1 MHEGLNKFEPPEHES
16 LFLLLYDY
24 GAEKQQQRDLAKEV
38 NVEVDAF
45 RADGRLCVVKEVFPD
60 VKGNVR
66 NVEVKV
72 MNSSFVN
79 ITVSIFQ
86 YKSAQTGLDN

>member
-1 MHEGLNKFEPPEHES
+1 MGWC
-16 LFLLLYDY
+16 YDY

-60 VKGNVR
+60 VKGNMR
-66 NVEVKV
+66 NVEAKV
-72 MNSSFVN
+72 MNSFKN
-79 ITVSIFQ
+79 A
-86 YKSAQTGLDN
+86 YDNLQN

>member
-1 MHEGLNKFEPPEHES
+1 
-16 LFLLLYDY
+16 
-24 GAEKQQQRDLAKEV
+24 
-38 NVEVDAF
+38 
-45 RADGRLCVVKEVFPD
+45 VVKEVFPD

-86 YKSAQTGLDN
+86 YKSAQTGLDK

>member
-1 MHEGLNKFEPPEHES
+1 M
-16 LFLLLYDY
+16 
-24 GAEKQQQRDLAKEV
+24 
-38 NVEVDAF
+38 DAF

-60 VKGNVR
+60 VKGNMR

-79 ITVSIFQ
+79 IMVSIFQ
-86 YKSAQTGLDN
+86 YKSAQTGLDKLDPQKHFYLDYKI